1 MENLKDQV
9 VLVTG
14 ASSGFGM
21 LTARK
26 IVNLGGKVILGA
38 RREEKLR
45 ELSDELGEANVAFA
59 KTDMS
64 VLEEVKNLAKVG
76 MDKFGR
82 IDSLVNNAGV
92 MPLSLIGAGRTD
104 EWDAMID
111 INIKGVLYGIHS
123 VYEHMMSRGSGKII
137 NISSVAGKRVMP
149 GGAVYSGTKFA
160 VHAISEGVRMES
172 SGKIQVSC
180 IYPGAFMTELAGSIK
195 DESMLEALMAR
206 GIGKIAGDAEY
217 VADAIIFALAQDHA
231 VAINDITLSPTATP

>member
-38 RREEKLR
+38 RREEKLK
-45 ELSDELGEANVAFA
+45 ELADELGEANVAFA

-82 IDSLVNNAGV
+82 IDSLVNNACLLYTSPSPRDRTRSR
-92 MPLSLIGAGRTD
+92 MP
-104 EWDAMID
+104 
-111 INIKGVLYGIHS
+111 
-123 VYEHMMSRGSGKII
+123 
-137 NISSVAGKRVMP
+137 SSA
-149 GGAVYSGTKFA
+149 
-160 VHAISEGVRMES
+160 
-172 SGKIQVSC
+172 
-180 IYPGAFMTELAGSIK
+180 
-195 DESMLEALMAR
+195 
-206 GIGKIAGDAEY
+206 
-217 VADAIIFALAQDHA
+217 
-231 VAINDITLSPTATP
+231 